1 LGLYL
6 YTVNSCLIFGRVITL
21 FPIPKYTAQIHVFIL
36 QQQDALH
43 NHPHGPRRGR
53 RPCRRA
59 EQVRCSEVSISQLK
73 HQHLFSHPLTPIPS
87 PKSPPSTQPTNPTH
101 QTPSQTPSNPYPSI
115 VDACVSGYKSRI
127 EACQAKGNDFICLCD
142 VYTDV
147 YVCYN
152 NCPQSP
158 ERPSAENTKISYCN
172 AALPLRPAAS
182 ASAASVASEAATRS
196 KYVASATSAALASVT
211 GSKGAAAATPTVAGF
226 TGAGVRNGVGA
237 GVAVAA
243 AMVAGL
249 F

>member
-1 LGLYL
+1 MLRSKFFPLL
-6 YTVNSCLIFGRVITL
+6 PAYTPLPILALIP
-21 FPIPKYTAQIHVFIL
+21 FPQFPHPSATYHTPKL
-36 QQQDALH
+36 
-43 NHPHGPRRGR
+43 
-53 RPCRRA
+53 
-59 EQVRCSEVSISQLK
+59 IS
-73 HQHLFSHPLTPIPS
+73 
-87 PKSPPSTQPTNPTH
+87 
-101 QTPSQTPSNPYPSI
+101 PSI

-226 TGAGVRNGVGA
+226 TGAGMRNGVGA
-237 GVAVAA
+237 GVAVV